1 VVAEA
6 IGDRAQ
12 GNVAKRGVFMVLGTV
27 FLALGVLGAALP
39 ILPTTP
45 FVLLAAWCY
54 ARGSVRLYRWLLAS
68 RMFGPLIRRW
78 EADRSIT
85 LRSKIVA
92 TVMMWAAILSSATW
106 ATDRMTVRIFLLTC
120 AVGTSTWMWGY
131 IKTAA
136 AEEPTPRED

>member
-1 VVAEA
+1 MS
-6 IGDRAQ
+6 DRAQ
-12 GNVAKRGVFMVLGTV
+12 GNVAKRGLFMVMGTV
-27 FLALGVLGAALP
+27 FLGLGVLGAVLP

-45 FVLLAAWCY
+45 FVLVAAWCY
-54 ARGSVRLYRWLLAS
+54 ARGSVRLHRWLLS
-68 RMFGPLIRRW
+68 TRMFGPLIRRW
-78 EADRSIT
+78 QADRSIT

-106 ATDRMTVRIFLLTC
+106 ATDRLTVRIFLLTC

-136 AEEPTPRED
+136 SDEPPPPQD